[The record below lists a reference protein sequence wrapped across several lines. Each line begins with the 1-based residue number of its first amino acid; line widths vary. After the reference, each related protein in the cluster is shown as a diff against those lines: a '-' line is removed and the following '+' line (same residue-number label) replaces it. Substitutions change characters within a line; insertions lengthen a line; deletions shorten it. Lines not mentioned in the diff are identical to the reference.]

1 MDDITLKFFDDINN
15 SLVEY
20 QKKELII
27 LIISTLLTPISCN
40 QVSIK
45 LKNVS
50 YDLNNK
56 WIESGGENQLIK

>member
-1 MDDITLKFFDDINN
+1 MDKITLKFFDDINN

-40 QVSIK
+40 QVSKK

-50 YDLNNK
+50 
-56 WIESGGENQLIK
+56 

>member
-40 QVSIK
+40 QVSKK

-56 WIESGGENQLIK
+56 WIESGGENQLVK

>member
-1 MDDITLKFFDDINN
+1 MDKITLKFFDDINN

-40 QVSIK
+40 QVSKK
-45 LKNVS
+45 LINVS
-50 YDLNNK
+50 YDLNNE
-56 WIESGGENQLIK
+56 WIESGGENQFIK

>member
-1 MDDITLKFFDDINN
+1 MDKITLKFFDDINN

-40 QVSIK
+40 QVSKK

-50 YDLNNK
+50 YDLNNE
-56 WIESGGENQLIK
+56 WIQEGGGNQFIK

>member
-1 MDDITLKFFDDINN
+1 MDKITLKFFDDINN

-40 QVSIK
+40 QVSKK
-45 LKNVS
+45 LKKVS
-50 YDLNNK
+50 YDLNNE
-56 WIESGGENQLIK
+56 WIESGGENQFIK

>member
-1 MDDITLKFFDDINN
+1 MDKITLKLFDDINN

-40 QVSIK
+40 QVSKK

-50 YDLNNK
+50 YDLNNE
-56 WIESGGENQLIK
+56 WIESGGENQFIK